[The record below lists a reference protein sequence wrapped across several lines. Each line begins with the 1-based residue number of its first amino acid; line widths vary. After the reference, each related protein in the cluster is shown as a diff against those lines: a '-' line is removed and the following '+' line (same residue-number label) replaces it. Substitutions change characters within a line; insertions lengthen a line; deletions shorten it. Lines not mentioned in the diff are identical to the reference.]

1 MTQYAKLDYPEI
13 VDCLFHPRLDPPQL
27 DMPSFEQLRISVE
40 PAVEI
45 VCRLHLSD
53 DLEVPTILF
62 FHGNGETAAD
72 YDDIGPEYV
81 KLGINFFV
89 ADYRGYGLSSGS
101 PNVSSMMRDSHVI
114 FQQVRNYLE
123 CRERKSPLLIM
134 GRSLG
139 SACAIE
145 LVHKHPDDVVGLI
158 IESGFA
164 QTLPLLLKLGVD
176 YTSLDIT
183 EQDTFQNVNKIM
195 QITRP
200 TLFLHAQ
207 YDQITPL
214 GSAEILQA
222 QSAARN
228 KEFQVVPGADHNSIL
243 AAGGVTYF
251 LTIRRFIDKV
261 LKIRPKRYR
270 RTR

>member
-13 VDCLFHPRLDPPQL
+13 VDCLFHPRLDPPERNT
-27 DMPSFEQLRISVE
+27 PSIEQLRV
-40 PAVEI
+40 AVDPGAEI
-45 VCRLHLSD
+45 VCRLHLAD

-72 YDDIGPEYV
+72 YDDIGPDYV
-81 KLGINFFV
+81 ELGINFFV
-89 ADYRGYGLSSGS
+89 ADYRGYGLSSGV
-101 PNVSSMMRDSHVI
+101 PNVSSMMRDCHVI
-114 FQQVRNYLE
+114 FQQVQNYLQS
-123 CRERKSPLLIM
+123 RERKSPLLVM

-145 LVHKHPDDVVGLI
+145 LVHKHPDDIVGLI
-158 IESGFA
+158 VESGFA

-176 YTSLDIT
+176 CASLGIT
-183 EQDTFQNVNKIM
+183 EQDTFQNVPKIM

-207 YDQITPL
+207 YDRITPL

-243 AAGGVTYF
+243 AMGGAAYF
-251 LTIRRFIDKV
+251 LTIRRFIDKI